1 MGKALI
7 KADLFEIT
15 DLVQKWAKDN
25 KMMLAKTSLATIDRL
40 PHHFEGHTQLKAKDC
55 LYAAAW
61 QCKPAEDGVELSVT
75 LEPSLGPFLILH
87 TSLFLG
93 LWFTIGA
100 MRNIVHE
107 YTAFNLM
114 KLCTCSILVMLIIW
128 WKDSRF
134 SLRLTRLENSF
145 WDRARVAHDTLQLTR
160 AEGTLYTKRSRLS
173 TELLLCGSLVYIGK
187 VLLGAWGIMI
197 SSLLCFPFFSMLV
210 IDCMQRNNPH
220 WHWRLWIV
228 GSMARWTYLMVF
240 TLATIPLLFALEF
253 TQNLELYKPENRNL
267 SVSQSFKQARF
278 REIASATAK
287 FLEEDAARRIREYV
301 EYTSS
306 SYHETKEEQAS
317 SKNIYLY
324 TYCSGFLLIIVVMIL
339 FFIIMPFKRLL
350 VKSHEIWR
358 LETGKNKSLQGPFVP
373 YLRMAWKWKMPLL
386 FRVTVVF
393 HCIFGGAINLLAGV
407 FCFDGLS
414 YALTG
419 RTFLFEKNAY
429 LWSWMFA
436 FGKMLFGKASG
447 QIIGQVLTVAVCL
460 PFLTLLGT
468 YVRRLIQSIFL
479 MIRVQLTRL
488 NWSKCKDSKL
498 SFINAF
504 TKEVC
509 LTNGIKAPEIILTA
523 NNSVTIRSH
532 WLALS
537 CQAVIEISRG
547 AIELL
552 EWEELKSV
560 IAHELGHIRQGLW
573 KIWVLKTL
581 SSLLLFPNH
590 YLTVCVNWSK
600 LEIDAD
606 QFALSLTK
614 DSLPLKHALI
624 KISTA
629 QLSYFQVA
637 PARRKTTRPLSMLR
651 IFTGSIKDRWYN
663 TLVSIRFFF
672 GDGLLGYVHPC
683 LPERLEAIDLNAT
696 RQ

>member
-25 KMMLAKTSLATIDRL
+25 KMMLTKTSLATIDRL
-40 PHHFEGHTQLKAKDC
+40 PHHFEDHTQLKAKDC
-55 LYAAAW
+55 LYTAAW
-61 QCKPAEDGVELSVT
+61 QCKPAEDGVELSMT
-75 LEPSLGPFLILH
+75 LEPSSSLFLILH
-87 TSLFLG
+87 TLLFLG
-93 LWFTIGA
+93 LWFTIDA
-100 MRNIVHE
+100 MHNIVYE

-114 KLCTCSILVMLIIW
+114 KLCTCSILVMLTIW
-128 WKDSRF
+128 WKDSRL
-134 SLRLTRLENSF
+134 SLRLTWLENSF
-145 WDRARVAHDTLQLTR
+145 WDRARVVHDTLQLTR
-160 AEGTLYTKRSRLS
+160 AEGTLYTKGSRLS
-173 TELLLCGSLVYIGK
+173 TELLLLGSLVYIGK
-187 VLLGAWGIMI
+187 VLLGAWGII
-197 SSLLCFPFFSMLV
+197 TSSLLCFPFFSMLV
-210 IDCMQRNNPH
+210 VDCMQRNNPQ

-228 GSMARWTYLMVF
+228 GSMARWTFLMVF
-240 TLATIPLLFALEF
+240 TLTTIPVLFALEF

-278 REIASATAK
+278 REITPATAK
-287 FLEEDAARRIREYV
+287 FLEEDAASRIQEFV
-301 EYTSS
+301 EYTLSS
-306 SYHETKEEQAS
+306 NHETKEEQAS
-317 SKNIYLY
+317 LRNIYLY
-324 TYCSGFLLIIVVMIL
+324 AYCSGFLLVIVVMIL

-350 VKSHEIWR
+350 VKSYEIWR
-358 LETGKNKSLQGPFVP
+358 LEAGKDESLRGPFVP
-373 YLRMAWKWKMPLL
+373 YLPMAWKWEMPLL
-386 FRVTVVF
+386 FHVTVVF
-393 HCIFGGAINLLAGV
+393 HCVFGGVINLLAGV

-419 RTFLFEKNAY
+419 WTFLFEKNAY
-429 LWSWMFA
+429 LWSWMFV

-447 QIIGQVLTVAVCL
+447 QIIGEVLTVAVCL

-488 NWSKCKDSKL
+488 NWPKCKDSRL

-504 TKEVC
+504 IKEVC
-509 LTNGIKAPEIILTA
+509 PSKGIKTPEIILIA
-523 NNSVTIRSH
+523 NNSVTIRLH

-537 CQAVIEISRG
+537 NQAVIEMSRG

-560 IAHELGHIRQGLW
+560 IAHELGHIKQGLR

-600 LEIDAD
+600 REIDAD

-614 DSLPLKHALI
+614 DPLPLKHALI

-629 QLSYFQVA
+629 QLSYLKAA
-637 PARRKTTRPLSMLR
+637 PARQKATRSFSILR
-651 IFTGSIKDRWYN
+651 IFTGSIKDRWYKM
-663 TLVSIRFFF
+663 LVSIRFFF
-672 GDGLLGYVHPC
+672 GDGLLGYVHPW
-683 LPERLEAIDLNAT
+683 LSERLEAIDLNAT

>member
-7 KADLFEIT
+7 KADSFEIT

-25 KMMLAKTSLATIDRL
+25 KMMLTKTSLATIDRL
-40 PHHFEGHTQLKAKDC
+40 PHHFEDHTQLKAKNH

-61 QCKPAEDGVELSVT
+61 QCNPVEDGVELSVT
-75 LEPSLGPFLILH
+75 LEPSSSLFLILH
-87 TSLFLG
+87 TLLFLG
-93 LWFTIGA
+93 LWFTIDT

-128 WKDSRF
+128 WKDSRL
-134 SLRLTRLENSF
+134 SLRLTRSENSF
-145 WDRARVAHDTLQLTR
+145 WDKARVAHDTLQLTR
-160 AEGTLYTKRSRLS
+160 VEGTLHTKRSRLS

-187 VLLGAWGIMI
+187 VLLGAWGIVI
-197 SSLLCFPFFSMLV
+197 SSLLCFPFFSMIV
-210 IDCMQRNNPH
+210 VDCMQRNNPH

-228 GSMARWTYLMVF
+228 GSMARWTFLMVS
-240 TLATIPLLFALEF
+240 TLATIPVLFALEF

-278 REIASATAK
+278 REITPATAK
-287 FLEEDAARRIREYV
+287 FLEEDASRRIQESV
-301 EYTSS
+301 EYASS
-306 SYHETKEEQAS
+306 SNHETKEEQTS
-317 SKNIYLY
+317 SRNGLLY
-324 TYCSGFLLIIVVMIL
+324 FYCSGFLLVIVVMIL

-358 LETGKNKSLQGPFVP
+358 LEVDKNESLPGPFVP
-373 YLRMAWKWKMPLL
+373 YLPMAWKWEMPLL
-386 FRVTVVF
+386 FHVTVVF
-393 HCIFGGAINLLAGV
+393 HCVFGGVINLLAGV

-436 FGKMLFGKASG
+436 FGKMLFGEASG
-447 QIIGQVLTVAVCL
+447 QIIGQILTIAVCL

-468 YVRRLIQSIFL
+468 YIRRLTQSIFL
-479 MIRVQLTRL
+479 MIRVQLTHF

-498 SFINAF
+498 SFINTF
-504 TKEVC
+504 IKEVC
-509 LTNGIKAPEIILTA
+509 PTKGIKTPEIILTA
-523 NNSVTIRSH
+523 NSGIIVRLH

-537 CQAVIEISRG
+537 SQAVIEMSRG

-573 KIWVLKTL
+573 KLWVLKTL

-600 LEIDAD
+600 REIDAD

-614 DSLPLKHALI
+614 DPLPLKHALI

-629 QLSYFQVA
+629 QISCLKAA
-637 PARRKTTRPLSMLR
+637 PARRKATRSFRMLR
-651 IFTGSIKDRWYN
+651 IFTGSIKDRWYKM
-663 TLVSIRFFF
+663 LVSIRFFF
-672 GDGLLGYVHPC
+672 GDGLLGYVHPR
-683 LPERLEAIDLNAT
+683 LSERLEAIDLNAT
-696 RQ
+696 HQ

>member
-1 MGKALI
+1 
-7 KADLFEIT
+7 
-15 DLVQKWAKDN
+15 
-25 KMMLAKTSLATIDRL
+25 
-40 PHHFEGHTQLKAKDC
+40 
-55 LYAAAW
+55 
-61 QCKPAEDGVELSVT
+61 
-75 LEPSLGPFLILH
+75 
-87 TSLFLG
+87 
-93 LWFTIGA
+93 

-114 KLCTCSILVMLIIW
+114 TLCTCAILVILTIW
-128 WKDSRF
+128 WKDSRL
-134 SLRLTRLENSF
+134 SLRLTRLENIF
-145 WDRARVAHDTLQLTR
+145 WDRARVTHDTLQLTR
-160 AEGTLYTKRSRLS
+160 AEGTLYTKVSRLS

-187 VLLGAWGIMI
+187 VLLGAWGIVI
-197 SSLLCFPFFSMLV
+197 SSLLCFPFFFMIV

-228 GSMARWTYLMVF
+228 GSMARWTFLMVS
-240 TLATIPLLFALEF
+240 TLATIPVLFALEF

-278 REIASATAK
+278 REITPATAK
-287 FLEEDAARRIREYV
+287 SLEEDAARKIQEFV
-301 EYTSS
+301 EYTWSS
-306 SYHETKEEQAS
+306 NHETEEEQAS
-317 SKNIYLY
+317 SRNGFLY
-324 TYCSGFLLIIVVMIL
+324 VYCSGFLLVIVVMIL

-358 LETGKNKSLQGPFVP
+358 LEVGKNESLRGPFVP
-373 YLRMAWKWKMPLL
+373 YLPIAWKWEMPLL
-386 FRVTVVF
+386 FHVTVVF
-393 HCIFGGAINLLAGV
+393 HCVFGGVINLLAGV

-414 YALTG
+414 YAVTG

-436 FGKMLFGKASG
+436 FGKMLFGEASG

-468 YVRRLIQSIFL
+468 YVRRLVQSIFL
-479 MIRVQLTRL
+479 MIRVQLARL

-498 SFINAF
+498 CFIDAF
-504 TKEVC
+504 IKEVC
-509 LTNGIKAPEIILTA
+509 PTKRIKTPEIALTA
-523 NNSVTIRSH
+523 NNSVTIQLR

-537 CQAVIEISRG
+537 NQAVIEISRG

-552 EWEELKSV
+552 ELEELKSV

-573 KIWVLKTL
+573 KIWALKTL

-600 LEIDAD
+600 REIDAD

-614 DSLPLKHALI
+614 DPLPLKHALI
-624 KISTA
+624 RMSTA
-629 QLSYFQVA
+629 QLSYLKAA
-637 PARRKTTRPLSMLR
+637 PARQEATRSFSMLR
-651 IFTGSIKDRWYN
+651 IFTGGIKDRWYKM
-663 TLVSIRFFF
+663 LVSIRFFF

-683 LPERLEAIDLNAT
+683 LPERLEAIDLNVT
-696 RQ
+696 R